1 MYNLTGRQSRGF
13 LQTVRKHLDVF
24 KNDAEFGWSVEQQ
37 DVREFL
43 IIRTRKF
50 DSSNSI
56 RSFACGLSV
65 DATVGYNDLRVAK
78 ILAPIE
84 GGTHTHTITHIFH
97 YPSLFSLIHL
107 IHLFRLPF
115 HSVERDRI
123 GDS

>member
-84 GGTHTHTITHIFH
+84 EEHTQSHTHI
-97 YPSLFSLIHL
+97 YLSLSLFI
-107 IHLFRLPF
+107 FVDTF
-115 HSVERDRI
+115 
-123 GDS
+123 DSPL

>member
-65 DATVGYNDLRVAK
+65 DATVGYNDLRVA
-78 ILAPIE
+78 
-84 GGTHTHTITHIFH
+84 
-97 YPSLFSLIHL
+97 
-107 IHLFRLPF
+107 
-115 HSVERDRI
+115 
-123 GDS
+123 

>member
-84 GGTHTHTITHIFH
+84 RGTYTHTITHT
-97 YPSLFSLIHL
+97 YLSLSLFLY
-107 IHLFRLPF
+107 FR
-115 HSVERDRI
+115 
-123 GDS
+123 